1 MTDRRSPWMDADLD
15 DVRDLART
23 FCEKEIKPHIDDF
36 IAQKHVDR
44 QLWNRAGEAGLLC
57 LSIPEEY
64 GGGGGS
70 FAHEAILIE
79 EQARVGDSSWGAS
92 LDNGIVA
99 HYLLAY
105 GTEEQKQQWLPKMA
119 TGEVVGAIAMT
130 EPGTG
135 SDLQNI
141 KTKATREGDEYVIT
155 GSKTFITNGSQADL
169 VLTVVKTDPEDRAAG
184 ISLMLVPTSNEGF
197 ARGRVLDKIGM
208 KAVKLPSRE
217 DYKRIWKTV
226 LRSCGIG
233 TFIGIL
239 PAEGATVASMIG
251 YAEARRWSKN
261 KEEFGKGAI
270 EGIAGAEAA
279 NNAATGGAMVP
290 TMVLGIPGSGTT
302 AVILV
307 GLMVHGLRPGPYLF
321 TEQVDKVYQ
330 IFGAMLLANLMFMV
344 MGLYASKLFARIS
357 LVPLQMLWPIV
368 FALAVIG
375 AYALSSSLLDVWIA
389 LIFGVIGFLARRH
402 GFAVAPIAVG
412 LILGEMVETN
422 FQNSLKMFDGDWWQ
436 ILTQPLAAL
445 FLVLA
450 FLGLFSTPIAKWFSS
465 RRS

>member
-92 LDNGIVA
+92 LHNGIVA

-197 ARGRVLDKIGM
+197 APSNVVAPSDTARSKLIGN
-208 KAVKLPSRE
+208 
-217 DYKRIWKTV
+217 
-226 LRSCGIG
+226 G
-233 TFIGIL
+233 FIG
-239 PAEGATVASMIG
+239 
-251 YAEARRWSKN
+251 
-261 KEEFGKGAI
+261 
-270 EGIAGAEAA
+270 
-279 NNAATGGAMVP
+279 
-290 TMVLGIPGSGTT
+290 
-302 AVILV
+302 
-307 GLMVHGLRPGPYLF
+307 
-321 TEQVDKVYQ
+321 
-330 IFGAMLLANLMFMV
+330 
-344 MGLYASKLFARIS
+344 
-357 LVPLQMLWPIV
+357 
-368 FALAVIG
+368 
-375 AYALSSSLLDVWIA
+375 
-389 LIFGVIGFLARRH
+389 
-402 GFAVAPIAVG
+402 
-412 LILGEMVETN
+412 
-422 FQNSLKMFDGDWWQ
+422 
-436 ILTQPLAAL
+436 
-445 FLVLA
+445 
-450 FLGLFSTPIAKWFSS
+450 
-465 RRS
+465 